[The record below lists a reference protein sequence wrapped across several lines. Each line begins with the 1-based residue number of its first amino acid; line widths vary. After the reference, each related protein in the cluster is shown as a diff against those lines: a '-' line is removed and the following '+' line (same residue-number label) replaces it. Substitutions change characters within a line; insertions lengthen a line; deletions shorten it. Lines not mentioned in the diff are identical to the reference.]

1 MDNFE
6 ILGKIHHYDVKF
18 FHKLDDMIFNYKF
31 ASLVFNRKLKFN
43 SKK

>member
-1 MDNFE
+1 VDNFE

-18 FHKLDDMIFNYKF
+18 FHKLDDKNLNNKF

-43 SKK
+43 KK